1 MPDHYDIVIVGGGIH
16 GVGVAQAA
24 AAGGYSVL
32 VIEKT
37 ALAAGTSS
45 KSSKLI
51 HGGLRYL
58 ESYDFGLVRESL
70 HERKLLLELAPEL
83 VRLKPFYIPIYR
95 TTSRRPLTIRA
106 GLSLYALLGGLDK
119 SCLFRKL
126 HKNEWAKLD
135 GLKTDGLQ
143 VVYRYF
149 DAQTNDLD
157 LTRAVMHSAEQ
168 LGARLICPAEFIRAH
183 INRKFVSI
191 DYIADGNEHTCQA
204 SVMVNAGGPW
214 INEVTAR
221 IVPQLQPAALEHVQG
236 THLIVEGP
244 VDAGCYYME
253 SPTDRRAIFLSPWKG
268 HGLLGTT
275 GRSFTGRPEDV
286 HVTASE
292 RSYLLAIMQ
301 HYFPGRSLEVLD
313 EFAGLRVLPVSD
325 DSVFSRSRETQLP
338 VDDETTPRVITIFGG
353 KLTGYRATADKV
365 IKIAQRTL
373 SKRKPLADTTRLKL
387 TPV

>member
-1 MPDHYDIVIVGGGIH
+1 MTDRYDIVIVGGGIH

-24 AAGGYSVL
+24 AAAGYSAL

-58 ESYDFGLVRESL
+58 ESFDFGLVHESL
-70 HERKLLLELAPEL
+70 HERKLLLKIAPEL
-83 VRLKPFYIPIYR
+83 VELKPFYIPVYR
-95 TTSRRPLTIRA
+95 TTSRRPLTLRA

-119 SCLFRKL
+119 SSLFRKL
-126 HKNEWAKLD
+126 HKREWGQLD
-135 GLKTDGLQ
+135 GLQTSDLQ
-143 VVYRYF
+143 VIYRYF

-157 LTRAVMHSAEQ
+157 LTCAVMQSARQ
-168 LGARLICPAEFIRAH
+168 LGAQLACPAEFIRAH
-183 INRKFVSI
+183 VNAESVSI
-191 DYIADGNEHTCQA
+191 DYIDNGEERTCQA
-204 SVMVNAGGPW
+204 PVVVNAGGPW

-221 IVPQLQPAALEHVQG
+221 IIPQPEPVALDHVQG
-236 THLIVEGP
+236 THLVVKGP
-244 VDAGCYYME
+244 VNAGCYYME
-253 SPTDRRAIFLSPWKG
+253 SPTDQRAIFLTPWKG

-275 GRSFTGRPEDV
+275 EYTYTGKPEDV
-286 HVTASE
+286 HVTAKE
-292 RSYLLAIMQ
+292 RAYLLNIMR

-325 DSVFSRSRETQLP
+325 GKAFSQSRETQFP
-338 VDDETTPRVITIFGG
+338 VDNEIAPRIITIFGG
-353 KLTGYRATADKV
+353 KLTGYRSTADKV
-365 IKIAQRTL
+365 IRIAQRTL
-373 SKRKPLADTTRLKL
+373 KKRKPIADTTQLTL